1 MARVLTPADYGL
13 VGMISV
19 FTAISSQF
27 INSGFSQALVRKQNR
42 TATDLSS
49 VFYFNTIVAIFFYL
63 LLFFCAPLIADFYHE
78 PKLVAVTRVS
88 ALSLI
93 IGGFTAVQGTLFN
106 ARLDFKTS
114 AKASIIATV
123 LSSIV
128 GLSMAYSGYGVWAI
142 LISGLVNSATS
153 SALLWFNSQ
162 WRPQLIFSFASIK
175 ELFSFGSKLLA
186 SAILETIY
194 SNVYSLVIGKV
205 YSASTLGHYSRAR
218 GFASLPSS
226 NLTSVLQRVTYPML
240 CTIQDEDE
248 RLASVYRRLLKLSA
262 FVIFPCMVGLAALAN
277 PLILTLLNKQWTFT
291 ITLLQIV
298 CFSMM
303 WYPIHS
309 INLNLLKVKGRSDLF
324 FRLEVWKKILGVAVL
339 IISVP
344 MGIIAMCVGSVISS
358 LICLVINTYYTGKL
372 INVGYFKQMR
382 DLAPTLILSL
392 IMGAAVYL
400 TITYIDV
407 PNIVKLVIGV
417 VEGVAIYVGAAKLFR
432 FTELEEAIQLLH
444 RDKSN

>member
-1 MARVLTPADYGL
+1 
-13 VGMISV
+13 
-19 FTAISSQF
+19 
-27 INSGFSQALVRKQNR
+27 
-42 TATDLSS
+42 
-49 VFYFNTIVAIFFYL
+49 
-63 LLFFCAPLIADFYHE
+63 
-78 PKLVAVTRVS
+78 
-88 ALSLI
+88 
-93 IGGFTAVQGTLFN
+93 
-106 ARLDFKTS
+106 
-114 AKASIIATV
+114 
-123 LSSIV
+123 
-128 GLSMAYSGYGVWAI
+128 
-142 LISGLVNSATS
+142 
-153 SALLWFNSQ
+153 
-162 WRPQLIFSFASIK
+162 
-175 ELFSFGSKLLA
+175 
-186 SAILETIY
+186 
-194 SNVYSLVIGKV
+194 
-205 YSASTLGHYSRAR
+205 
-218 GFASLPSS
+218 
-226 NLTSVLQRVTYPML
+226 ML